1 MCYPLCMPTDV
12 ATDKRRITAYVDP
25 PLEEDIKKL
34 AAIDKRSVSNLIE
47 ILLQQA
53 VDQAK
58 AEGKI

>member
-1 MCYPLCMPTDV
+1 MPTDV